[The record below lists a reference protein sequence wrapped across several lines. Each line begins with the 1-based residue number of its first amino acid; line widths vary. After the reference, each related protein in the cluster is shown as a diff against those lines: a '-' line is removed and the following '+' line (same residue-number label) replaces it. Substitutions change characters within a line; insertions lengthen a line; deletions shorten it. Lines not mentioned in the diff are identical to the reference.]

1 MTKNARMT
9 VLAYEDHAPRT
20 QDGTYASVDR
30 ALSDFVEQAERGD
43 LAIDWST
50 FTATPDEEEF
60 DVTAANGGLPR
71 KDSFS
76 VLRYSVVAVKV
87 ED

>member
-1 MTKNARMT
+1 MTKTARMI
-9 VLAYEDHAPRT
+9 VLAYEDHAPAT
-20 QDGTYASVDR
+20 EMQTLD
-30 ALSDFVEQAERGD
+30 ALHKAINDLSAQAAQQD
-43 LAIDWST
+43 LAVDWST

-60 DVTAANGGLPR
+60 DVTVASGGVAR

-87 ED
+87 EG